1 MYRVYS
7 AINMYSMLIYGT
19 QLLLKLC
26 TICHVIVETAT
37 RILSLETYLE
47 GELLCKGGAGN
58 AFYDKFLAERA
69 RRQIR
74 LEIMFVHALQP
85 TTTTTAARTTI
96 RLLTHPK
103 SKPHSLEHLKKA
115 VGS

>member
-47 GELLCKGGAGN
+47 GELLCN
-58 AFYDKFLAERA
+58 AFYYDKFLAERA